1 MRLLIQQ
8 RALLA
13 LSGHPQ
19 TAKPGSQCALHK
31 NPEKMR
37 SLDTLDGEGLS
48 TARLR
53 EEERQ
58 KTPASLLAMNAE
70 WWDVTGEERTVP
82 NPSRCL
88 TQ

>member
-19 TAKPGSQCALHK
+19 TAKPGSQCGLHK
-31 NPEKMR
+31 NPEKIH
-37 SLDTLDGEGLS
+37 SLDTLDGEGLR

-58 KTPASLLAMNAE
+58 RTPASLLAMNAE
-70 WWDVTGEERTVP
+70 WWGVTGEERTVL
-82 NPSRCL
+82 NPPHCL

>member
-1 MRLLIQQ
+1 
-8 RALLA
+8 
-13 LSGHPQ
+13 
-19 TAKPGSQCALHK
+19 
-31 NPEKMR
+31 MR

-70 WWDVTGEERTVP
+70 WWDVTGEERTVL